1 MRAPGR
7 EVAETRENP
16 LAAAPLRVLLVSR
29 DRRFRSVAAT
39 LLERRGMS
47 VAIGQPTGRLAEL
60 ARRERAEV
68 VVLDAGRGLT
78 DAAHEAAEIEAL
90 LPKVGVVVVGEQS
103 ASGLSSMPVL
113 AKWGLFD
120 GLFSAI
126 ELARPNRDGAYAD
139 VS

>member
-1 MRAPGR
+1 
-7 EVAETRENP
+7 
-16 LAAAPLRVLLVSR
+16 
-29 DRRFRSVAAT
+29 
-39 LLERRGMS
+39 MS